1 MLKKITPAPEIAKV
15 LVEPW
20 RPGTYLAFVL
30 SDETRSKLLSLFPP
44 EHEKSVCHHVTFKF
58 GVKQEFYDE
67 MLAYFTVSHTP
78 LSVEATGFSSFAG
91 LDVLS
96 VNVNGQS
103 VRHFDD
109 SFYHVTHSRS
119 VDRKA
124 RDSKI
129 ELDAVKGAPHF
140 LFDAP
145 IPLGGVLRLVNM

>member
-1 MLKKITPAPEIAKV
+1 MLKKVAPVPEIAKV

-44 EHEKSVCHHVTFKF
+44 VHEKSVCHHVTFKF
-58 GVKQEFYDE
+58 GVKKEFYEE
-67 MLAYFTVSHTP
+67 MQAYFMMSRVP
-78 LSVEATGFSSFAG
+78 LRVEATGSSFDG

-109 SFYHVTHSRS
+109 SFYHVTHSHR

-124 RDSKI
+124 RDSKT

-140 LFDAP
+140 LFDEP
-145 IPLGGVLRLVNM
+145 MPLSGVLRLVDM